1 MEILLT
7 AATNFEIQPTINY
20 LADRDCLIGRNR
32 FDVLITGI
40 GTMSTAYWLTQTIYK
55 RRPQL
60 LIQAGVGGSY
70 SADYPPGS
78 LVLVNEEVTGD
89 LGVEENN
96 EFRDIF
102 DMGLPQ
108 ITGPYTGKS
117 LVNDNSAL
125 LQQYNLPLVKA
136 VTISEITTRRQ
147 RIEQLQQKYQPVVE
161 SMEGA
166 AFHYIALIEKIPYM
180 QMRAVSNMVGERD
193 KSKWKM
199 KEAIG
204 VLNEQLIKMVND
216 EFVSS

>member
-20 LADRDCLIGRNR
+20 LAERDCLIGRNR
-32 FDVLITGI
+32 FNVLITGI
-40 GTMSTAYWLTQTIYK
+40 GTMSTAYWLTKTILD

-70 SADYPPGS
+70 STGFQPGS

-108 ITGPYTGKS
+108 ITTPYTGKS
-117 LVNDNSAL
+117 LLNNNNEL
-125 LQQYNLPLVKA
+125 LRQYNLPLVKA
-136 VTISEITTRRQ
+136 VTINEITTRRE

-166 AFHYIALIEKIPYM
+166 PFHYIALTEKIPFI
-180 QMRAVSNMVGERD
+180 QMRAISNMVGERD

-199 KEAIG
+199 KEAIQL
-204 VLNEQLIKMVND
+204 LNEKLIEMVNS
-216 EFVSS
+216 EYVSL

>member
-20 LADRDCLIGRNR
+20 LAERDCLIGRNR

-40 GTMSTAYWLTQTIYK
+40 GTMSTAYWLTRTILN
-55 RRPQL
+55 RRPDM

-70 SADYPPGS
+70 DTAFPPGS

-96 EFRDIF
+96 EFKDIF

-108 ITGPYTGKS
+108 ITTPYTGKS
-117 LVNDNSAL
+117 LVNNNSAL
-125 LQQYNLPLVKA
+125 LRQYNLPMVKA
-136 VTISEITTRRQ
+136 VTINEITTRRE
-147 RIEQLQQKYQPVVE
+147 RIGQLQQKYQPVVE

-166 AFHYIALIEKIPYM
+166 AFHYIALSEKIPYI
-180 QMRAVSNMVGERD
+180 QLRAISNMVGERD

-199 KEAIG
+199 KEAIQL
-204 VLNEQLIKMVND
+204 LNEKLIEIVNSD
-216 EFVSS
+216 LG